1 MSDPVQQG
9 GFVLAALDTVDEFV
23 ADYLASNLREED
35 RGVSGSHRLVVLIES
50 ALESISTPTL
60 KTSIVGLSRASEVR
74 LVEERRRLEERNER
88 PALQALLSA
97 FESVCPVV
105 RESGYGSSDP
115 DASRY
120 FFAELFPDWADALI
134 GWANESGYAEFSA
147 RAAAALETYR
157 PVANVIVD

>member
-1 MSDPVQQG
+1 MNDPVQQG
-9 GFVLAALDTVDEFV
+9 GFVLAALDTVNEFV
-23 ADYLASNLREED
+23 ADYLASNLPYED
-35 RGVSGSHRLVVLIES
+35 RAISSSHRLVVLVES
-50 ALESISTPTL
+50 ALESISTSTL

-88 PALQALLSA
+88 PALQALLFA

-120 FFAELFPDWADALI
+120 FFAELFPAWVDALI
-134 GWANESGYAEFSA
+134 GWAVESGYSELSA
-147 RAAAALETYR
+147 RAAAARESYR
-157 PVANVIVD
+157 SIADEIVD

>member
-1 MSDPVQQG
+1 MSDPVQEG

-23 ADYLASNLREED
+23 AEYLASNLQEED
-35 RGVSGSHRLVVLIES
+35 RQVSGSHRLVVLVES
-50 ALESISTPTL
+50 ALEAISTPTL
-60 KTSIVGLSRASEVR
+60 KTSIVGLSRASEAR

-88 PALQALLSA
+88 PALQALLFA

-120 FFAELFPDWADALI
+120 FFAELFPDWLDALI
-134 GWANESGYAEFSA
+134 GWANEAGYAQLSA
-147 RAAAALETYR
+147 RAADAHQAYGS
-157 PVANVIVD
+157 VADEIAD